1 MIGILTVENEHVRES
16 STLSWWN
23 YRKAD
28 WTMYQHLYG
37 SLGDIKKK
45 KKKDS
50 ENHSRD
56 VNANIDTFGEMVG
69 EKRLIE
75 MSERKTA
82 E

>member
-1 MIGILTVENEHVRES
+1 
-16 STLSWWN
+16 
-23 YRKAD
+23 
-28 WTMYQHLYG
+28 MYQHFYG
-37 SLGDIKKK
+37 SLGDI

>member
-1 MIGILTVENEHVRES
+1 MVELQESRLDNVSASLRIPVR
-16 STLSWWN
+16 
-23 YRKAD
+23 
-28 WTMYQHLYG
+28 H
-37 SLGDIKKK
+37 KK

-69 EKRLIE
+69 EKRVIE

>member
-1 MIGILTVENEHVRES
+1 MVELQES
-16 STLSWWN
+16 RLDNVSSFL
-23 YRKAD
+23 RIPGR
-28 WTMYQHLYG
+28 H
-37 SLGDIKKK
+37 KKK